1 MKVEGDRKRKSN
13 GRSMP
18 VFDLSQVS
26 IKKVRCPGVEETL
39 FDQGTQLHY
48 RLGAQSVPSFQL
60 EQEFPDPVKFY
71 EKVRP
76 LGERYGAV
84 KVRMVGE
91 RAGTA
96 PDPEHFW
103 FQTRTQHLRSAR
115 EQRREVLQFHRKLY
129 ECHWRLGHHLHKVPS
144 IDKRTLD
151 LYRLWECVQLR
162 GGYHAV
168 CQRKLWAQ
176 IGREMG
182 YSGRIMSSLSTSLR
196 SAYAKVLL
204 DFESDPQNA
213 YVPAQSTSSGI
224 YSVVNSAEECSTL
237 RDFKRVKGFST
248 NYSPQSTHLEAAT
261 VLHGAT
267 TLPGYDWEMWQTG
280 MEIYDSSDQET
291 KTPPVYNM
299 KQYYDKSQV
308 HLAEV
313 ASRCGEQLPLALDS
327 REWEQEA
334 FEKWYFAVLANPSLS
349 THVDTAVSLSSA
361 AHNFGE
367 LSGSDPGEVGHV
379 IRDLWNLDNLPLSH
393 ESMLRHLELDWG
405 NFTHAAIDVGMLFST
420 KGWGMEP
427 LDLPSLTYN
436 HVGSTKIWYV
446 VPPEHCR
453 KFEQLL
459 RDVNSAQK
467 EVSEEEET
475 GSNRGSDLNAE
486 ADLEFRRSDI
496 YKSFLEING
505 HDYHSGSS
513 RMKSEMLKLLSD
525 EAQHSEEDFSFLP
538 GDLQIAPHVFEK
550 HGIKV
555 FKITQECGT
564 YIFRFPQSYTSTVDS
579 SFCVSK
585 RARFAPVSWL
595 GRLSHTNEGTQA
607 VSELPKFLPF
617 QFLMNIVLSS
627 EGSDE
632 REAKTKGRK
641 LLEPF
646 IRKELLNREKL
657 NQLQLDY
664 VVVEDKFDYVS
675 DLSLKAA
682 GASKIV
688 VDNNGDSISLR
699 LDEFLQQVTAAG
711 DGSLS
716 LGGKELGGMHV
727 CLHIYYSDSILLS
740 ALGEQVVH
748 SQSAAVN
755 DTITEKLDTLVN
767 VNFKDRRIPVEH
779 LKQLFSGQS
788 TMEQSWRG
796 LLMHVEALRKECCVM
811 LDKLASSEDSLAAVF
826 IGKGLNLVEL
836 QGVQDGVEV
845 GTLHKL
851 QLQLQTCSV
860 DFPEMSKIF
869 QLCEKVSNFQ
879 MQAEQALCDK
889 NLQELERCYRM
900 GFSCGIK
907 SKYMGAVAFW
917 ICKLHWLRV
926 YQETFVE
933 HLKDPS
939 EDPLNYSLDCM
950 EWFLIYGTKYC
961 GPNEVDK
968 LKKVRSHIMDTR
980 RTRDKIS
987 KIFKARKPK
996 SKFLVKDVVSVL
1008 ELINKERLPIDA
1020 ELVKLLRSI
1029 IDSIQQAKSEMI
1041 PLQNLLSINQ
1051 PFVDNLRDQIKE
1063 NSLEALKLF
1072 STFDGGFGDKRICM
1086 RDAIDNKYF
1095 SKLCKPCKLWLSSV
1109 SRLCGRGNL
1118 EKLVYSVSR
1127 CLDLELDTYPA
1138 LQNDSNQNFYCF
1150 CRQDDIGG
1158 TMIECELCKE
1168 WYHVRCLRK
1177 DRWKLPE
1184 ESAFICSICSN
1195 NDEVTHTIEFSSV
1208 ADLIIDSLELKLVPD
1223 RDIVS
1228 SLFSIYGKMLIFQN
1242 RMQSELF
1249 KDGKVEAGVTTN
1261 KIKFFLRKAQGSKC
1275 SFGSLTKSLQDR
1287 CRAENVVSLDDSTK
1301 NESADSETQFSS
1313 IADEPVS
1320 QMLNQGNSG
1329 MRKETRR
1336 EMKSATS

>member
-26 IKKVRCPGVEETL
+26 SKKVRCPGVEETL

-60 EQEFPDPVKFY
+60 QQEFPDPVEFY

-84 KVRMVGE
+84 KVRVAAE

-96 PDPEHFW
+96 ADPEHFW

-115 EQRREVLQFHRKLY
+115 EQRLKVLRFHRKLY
-129 ECHWRLGHHLHKVPS
+129 ECHCRLGHHLHKVPS

-204 DFESDPQNA
+204 DFESYPQSA
-213 YVPAQSTSSGI
+213 CVPAQSTGSGV
-224 YSVVNSAEECSTL
+224 YNVANSAEECSAL

-280 MEIYDSSDQET
+280 MEIYDSSDQES
-291 KTPPVYNM
+291 KTPPVYNL
-299 KQYYDKSQV
+299 KQYYDKSQT
-308 HLAEV
+308 HLANV
-313 ASRCGEQLPLALDS
+313 ALRCGKQLPLAPES

-334 FEKWYFAVLANPSLS
+334 FEKWYFAVLANPALS

-367 LSGSDPGEVGHV
+367 PSESDSGEADHV
-379 IRDLWNLDNLPLSH
+379 IRDLWNLDRLPLSR
-393 ESMLRHLELDWG
+393 ESMLRYLELDWG

-420 KGWGMEP
+420 KGWCMEP

-446 VPPEHCR
+446 VPPEHRR

-459 RDVNSAQK
+459 RDVNSAQT
-467 EVSEEEET
+467 EVSEEDEAS
-475 GSNRGSDLNAE
+475 GSYRRSDLDAE

-505 HDYHSGSS
+505 HDY
-513 RMKSEMLKLLSD
+513 RNRAKRLKSEMLKLLSA
-525 EAQHSEEDFSFLP
+525 EPQRSEEAFSLLP

-555 FKITQECGT
+555 FKVTQECGA

-595 GRLSHTNEGTQA
+595 ARLPHVNEGAQA
-607 VSELPKFLPF
+607 MSELPKILPF

-627 EGSDE
+627 EGSDDG
-632 REAKTKGRK
+632 EAKTKGRN

-657 NQLQLDY
+657 NQMQLDL

-675 DLSLKAA
+675 DLSLKAT

-688 VDNNGDSISLR
+688 VGNNGDSVSFC
-699 LDEFLQQVTAAG
+699 LDEFLQQVAARG

-716 LGGKELGGMHV
+716 LGGKELSGLHV

-740 ALGEQVVH
+740 VLGERVVH

-755 DTITEKLDTLVN
+755 DTIDEKLDTLVN
-767 VNFKDRRIPVEH
+767 VRFKDRRIPVEH
-779 LKQLFSGQS
+779 LKQLLSGQS
-788 TMEQSWRG
+788 RMEQSWRD
-796 LLMHVEALRKECCVM
+796 LLMRVEALREECCVM

-826 IGKGLNLVEL
+826 IGEGLNLVEL

-845 GTLHKL
+845 ETLHKL

-889 NLQELERCYRM
+889 NLQELERCYCM

-939 EDPLNYSLDCM
+939 EDPLNYSPDCM
-950 EWFLIYGTKYC
+950 EWFLIYGTRYC
-961 GPNEVDK
+961 GPNDVDK
-968 LKKVRSHIMDTR
+968 LKKVKSLIMDTR
-980 RTRDKIS
+980 STRDKIS

-996 SKFLVKDVVSVL
+996 SKFLVRDIVSVL
-1008 ELINKERLPIDA
+1008 DLIEKGRLPIDA
-1020 ELVKLLRSI
+1020 ELVKLLKSI
-1029 IDSIQQAKSEMI
+1029 VGSIQQAKSEMI

-1051 PFVDNLRDQIKE
+1051 PFVDSLRDRIKE
-1063 NSLEALKLF
+1063 NSLDALKLF

-1086 RDAIDNKYF
+1086 RDAVDNKYF
-1095 SKLCKPCKLWLSSV
+1095 SKLWKPCKLWLSSV
-1109 SRLCGRGNL
+1109 SRLCGRGSL
-1118 EKLVYSVSR
+1118 EKLAYCVSR
-1127 CLDLELDTYPA
+1127 CLDLELDTYPP

-1150 CRQDDIGG
+1150 CRQEDIGG

-1168 WYHVRCLRK
+1168 WYHVRCLRTDK
-1177 DRWKLPE
+1177 WKLPE
-1184 ESAFICSICSN
+1184 ESAFICSLCSD
-1195 NDEVTHTIEFSSV
+1195 NDEVTQAIEFASV
-1208 ADLIIDSLELKLVPD
+1208 ANLIIDSLELKLVPD

-1228 SLFSIYGKMLIFQN
+1228 SLFIIYGKMLIFQN

-1249 KDGKVEAGVTTN
+1249 KDGKIDADVTTN

-1275 SFGSLTKSLQDR
+1275 SFGSLTKSLRDR
-1287 CRAENVVSLDDSTK
+1287 CRAENVASLDSLAK
-1301 NESADSETQFSS
+1301 NASADRKTQSS
-1313 IADEPVS
+1313 NIADEPIS
-1320 QMLNQGNSG
+1320 
-1329 MRKETRR
+1329 
-1336 EMKSATS
+1336 EMINHGALV